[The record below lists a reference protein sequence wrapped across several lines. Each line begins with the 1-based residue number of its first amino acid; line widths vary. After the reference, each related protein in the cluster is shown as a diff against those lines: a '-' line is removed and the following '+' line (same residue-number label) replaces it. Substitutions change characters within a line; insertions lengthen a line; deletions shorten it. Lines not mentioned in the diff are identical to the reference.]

1 MRFKLLEPTCLT
13 EAREILMEQDN
24 VAIMA
29 GGTDLLVK
37 IKAGLIKP
45 SIVLSLHK
53 VPGLSRLEYCEKQGL
68 RIGPLVTHA
77 QVARNTEV
85 KERYSALAKAC
96 SLVGSPQIRNLGSVV
111 GNLANASPAADTAP
125 ALLALRSEL
134 ILFGPNGR
142 RCIGL
147 NNFFKGPGLTVL
159 ERGEVIE
166 ELIIPEQDEETL
178 STYCKIG
185 RRKALEIAICGVA
198 LVATP
203 RGDYWRDVSLGLGA
217 VGPTPILAIKAS
229 ALLESQPWTESLINE
244 SARIAASQCLPIDD
258 LRASAD
264 YRRAMIK
271 VLVQRN
277 IRELILRR
285 EKRVNA

>member
-13 EAREILMEQDN
+13 EAIEVLMEQEN
-24 VAIMA
+24 VAIIA

-37 IKAGLIKP
+37 IKAGLMKP

-53 VPGLSRLEYCEKQGL
+53 VPGLSRLEYHEKQGL

-77 QVARNTEV
+77 QVSKNPEV
-85 KERYSALAKAC
+85 NSRFTALARAC

-111 GNLANASPAADTAP
+111 GNLANASPAADTAT
-125 ALLALRSEL
+125 ALIALRAKV

-142 RCIGL
+142 RSLGL
-147 NNFFKGPGLTVL
+147 NSFFKGPGLTVL
-159 ERGEVIE
+159 ERGELIE
-166 ELIIPEQDEETL
+166 ELVVPEQEEGTL
-178 STYCKIG
+178 STYSKIG

-203 RGDYWRDVSLGLGA
+203 QEGLWRNVSLGLGA
-217 VGPTPILAIKAS
+217 VGPTPILGIQAS
-229 ALLESQPWTESLINE
+229 ALLENQPWTESLINE
-244 SARIAASQCLPIDD
+244 SARIAAEQCFPIDD
-258 LRASAD
+258 LRATAD
-264 YRRAMIK
+264 YRRAMVK

-285 EKRVNA
+285 EDGVNA